1 MNRKKRGD
9 GMTRRQFLKKTA
21 IGAGII
27 TLGQVGLIESSQ
39 LPKGIS
45 QERRDVVVIG
55 TGLAALS
62 AALEA
67 RMNGAD
73 VVILE
78 KTNMNNSGG
87 DSKLAAGMIAFPS
100 DNTKQAKDDYYEDFI
115 KKSMGKADPE
125 LTRVLADQVFDGVDW
140 LKAQGIEFLPP
151 VPIPGFRVKAILAAP
166 GLFKGMPK
174 ALERLREVLEKQ
186 GVKIAY
192 ETKAKELIMDDRGKV
207 KGVKA
212 IDSAGVKDYM
222 SKAVIIASG
231 GFSANKEML
240 QLWVDPD
247 ADAMM
252 ARGVPWSTGDGIKM
266 AHKAGALLVNM
277 GGMTGLHIAAVSPK
291 NPAAGNPFVVLPFCI
306 GINREGKRYTDE
318 SKGYVVHGKAVMKQP
333 GQKVALVFDE
343 EIKKTPA
350 GSATVKLFQGLG
362 IEVIEAGTIEELA
375 PKIGAPPAALKLTID
390 EFNNAVKDGKALGI
404 KPPKEALAQKIMIP
418 KFYAFYPLVPGI
430 TMTFGGVKVNTNAQ
444 VLEPD
449 GRVIPGLYSAG
460 ECVGGMFYDDYIG
473 GGSLARCVVL
483 GRIAGKNAA
492 AEKISTKK
500 KATS

>member
-1 MNRKKRGD
+1 MNRKKRSD
-9 GMTRRQFLKKTA
+9 GMTRRQFLKKTG

-27 TLGQVGLIESSQ
+27 TLGQVGLVESSQ

-87 DSKLAAGMIAFPS
+87 DSKLAAGMIALPS

-125 LTRVLADQVFDGVDW
+125 LTRVLADRVFDGVDW

-151 VPIPGFRVKAILAAP
+151 VPTPGFRVKAILAAP

-252 ARGVPWSTGDGIKM
+252 ARGVPWSTGDG
-266 AHKAGALLVNM
+266 
-277 GGMTGLHIAAVSPK
+277 
-291 NPAAGNPFVVLPFCI
+291 
-306 GINREGKRYTDE
+306 
-318 SKGYVVHGKAVMKQP
+318 
-333 GQKVALVFDE
+333 
-343 EIKKTPA
+343 
-350 GSATVKLFQGLG
+350 
-362 IEVIEAGTIEELA
+362 
-375 PKIGAPPAALKLTID
+375 
-390 EFNNAVKDGKALGI
+390 
-404 KPPKEALAQKIMIP
+404 
-418 KFYAFYPLVPGI
+418 
-430 TMTFGGVKVNTNAQ
+430 
-444 VLEPD
+444 
-449 GRVIPGLYSAG
+449 
-460 ECVGGMFYDDYIG
+460 
-473 GGSLARCVVL
+473 
-483 GRIAGKNAA
+483 
-492 AEKISTKK
+492 
-500 KATS
+500 

>member
-1 MNRKKRGD
+1 MKRKRRD
-9 GMTRRQFLKKTA
+9 GITRRQFLKNTGV
-21 IGAGII
+21 GAGIMA
-27 TLGQVGLIESSQ
+27 LGQVGLAESAQ

-45 QERRDVVVIG
+45 KEKHDVVVIG
-55 TGLAALS
+55 TGLSGLL

-78 KTNMNNSGG
+78 KTNMNHSGG
-87 DSKLAAGMIAFPS
+87 SSKLAAGMIAIPS

-115 KKSMGKADPE
+115 KKSMGKADPD

-140 LKAQGIEFLPP
+140 LKTQGIEFMPP
-151 VPIPGFRVKAILAAP
+151 IPIPGFRVKAIVAVP
-166 GLFKGMPK
+166 SLFKGMPK

-186 GVKIAY
+186 GGKITY
-192 ETKAKELIMDDRGKV
+192 ETKAKELIMDSRGKV
-207 KGVKA
+207 VGVKA
-212 IDSAGVKDYM
+212 IDNAGVKDYI

-291 NPAAGNPFVVLPFCI
+291 NTAAGNPFIVLPFCI
-306 GINREGKRYTDE
+306 AVNREGKRYMDE
-318 SKGYVVHGKAVMKQP
+318 SKGYVAHGKAVMKQP

-350 GSATVKLFQGLG
+350 GTATVKLFQGLG
-362 IEVIEAGTIEELA
+362 IEVIDAETIEGLA
-375 PKIGAPPAALKLTID
+375 SKIGAPPAALKLTVD

-404 KPPKEALAQKIMIP
+404 KPPKEALANKIITP

-430 TMTFGGVKVNTNAQ
+430 TLTFGGVKVNTNAQ

-449 GRVIPGLYSAG
+449 GRIIPGLYSAG
-460 ECVGGMFYDDYIG
+460 ECVGGIFYDDYIS

-492 AEKISTKK
+492 SEKVIKK
-500 KATS
+500 KTS